1 MKGRSIRPPGALR
14 MGMNGDGMTDYYELA
29 ELADRI
35 FAISDDNI
43 ELLMK
48 VLETLDSNILDELLF
63 SDFLNAYQ
71 VFFYYFREN
80 PTEIGHE
87 RLILQ
92 PASSVL
98 TGIRVEEQGFVWLV
112 FRTIEKVPT
121 IEIWDGDFLVRSFN
135 GVTAYREA
143 LSFADSYE

>member
-1 MKGRSIRPPGALR
+1 